1 MNHRSIFHKSI
12 FVLDNQLSPSFCSH
26 LINKFEDDREGHS
39 YGVTHAGHTPHIKQS
54 TDLEITYGST
64 NHLWQVE
71 DRELDEALKNALV
84 KYDKHLG
91 SKMPGMKALGIFGE
105 MFDTGHQMQRTS
117 PGGFYNWHH
126 DAGDT
131 RQLTYI
137 FYLNDVKGGDGYT
150 EFCDGTRVYPRAG
163 RMLIFPAT
171 WQYLHRGVAPK
182 KDIKYIITGW
192 LHTKMT
198 GNRRIMEMSGL

>member
-1 MNHRSIFHKSI
+1 MNFRSIFHHCI

-26 LINKFEDDREGHS
+26 LIEKFEDDREGHG
-39 YGVTHAGHTPHIKQS
+39 YGITNNGHTPHIKQS
-54 TDLEITYGST
+54 TDLQITNGCT
-64 NHLWQVE
+64 NHLWQAE
-71 DRELDEALKNALV
+71 DRELDEALRNGLV
-84 KYDKHLG
+84 KYDNHLS
-91 SKMPGMKALGIFGE
+91 SKVSNMKVLGVFGE
-105 MFDTGHQMQRTS
+105 MFDTGHQMQRTT

-126 DAGDT
+126 DGCDT

-150 EFCDGTRVYPRAG
+150 EFCDGTRIYPRAG

-192 LHTKMT
+192 LHTKLS
-198 GNRRIMEMSGL
+198 GNRQILELSGL